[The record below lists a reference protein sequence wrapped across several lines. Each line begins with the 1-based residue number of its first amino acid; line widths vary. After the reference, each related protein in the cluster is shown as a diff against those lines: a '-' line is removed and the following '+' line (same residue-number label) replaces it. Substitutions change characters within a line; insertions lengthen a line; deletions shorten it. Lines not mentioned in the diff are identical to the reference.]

1 MRDFKILAVETSE
14 IAAHG
19 CNRVGTA
26 SGLELKEWF
35 FFYRVYMLGNY
46 LAIDKGIQRAT
57 FVFPDTT
64 NTPFAVS
71 NLAVMGAEKAIDI
84 ILFGFIIETG
94 FHFSICDLRF
104 AIYDF

>member
-1 MRDFKILAVETSE
+1 VETSE

-26 SGLELKEWF
+26 SRLELKEWF
-35 FFYRVYMLGNY
+35 FFYGVYMLGNY
-46 LAIDKGIQRAT
+46 LSIDKGIERAT
-57 FVFPDTT
+57 FVFPDTA

-71 NLAVMGAEKAIDI
+71 NLAVMGAEEAIDI
-84 ILFGFIIETG
+84 VFIGFIVETG
-94 FHFSICDLRF
+94 FHFSIYDLQF